1 MEELV
6 VDPVCG
12 MRVRPGHYSV
22 EFLGMSY
29 SFCSQQCQERFL
41 ANPRLYIGV
50 PGKKAPGNS
59 GMEVLKRR
67 RLRLEQ
73 TLSASEADK
82 LVAAL
87 QQMMGIHSVL
97 VDGNCVSI
105 DYDLLQATAEQIEEK
120 LMAIGIQLGGGWGGR
135 LRRAFVH
142 YEEDCE
148 IGSLEVNPKIPGHRH

>member
-1 MEELV
+1 MEETV

-12 MRVRPGHYSV
+12 MRVRPGHCSV

-50 PGKKAPGNS
+50 PGKKAPRQS

-73 TLSASEADK
+73 ALPAVEADN
-82 LVAAL
+82 LIAAL
-87 QQMMGIHSVL
+87 QQMMGIHSVV

-120 LMAIGIQLGGGWGGR
+120 LAAIGIQLGSGWAEQ

-148 IGSLEVNPKIPGHRH
+148 IGSLEVDTKASGHHH